1 MEKYILVINSGS
13 TSLKYKLFSED
24 LKLAKS
30 GYVEHI
36 GENDIKDHEQAL
48 GIVLEKIKDYKGKIV
63 KIGHRVVHGGTKFVE
78 PTKIDENVLKGLEE
92 VSKLAP
98 LHNPANLMGI
108 KAALKLLPDVLNIA
122 VFDTAFH
129 QSIPEKAWKYGI
141 SDDYVKRYGVR
152 RYGFHGISH
161 EYVCEKVKSLTL
173 RVITQRVKNS
183 KVKSDKSKVKKM
195 RIISCHLGGG
205 CSVCAI
211 NDGKS
216 VDTSMGF
223 TPLEGLVMMSRC
235 GDIDPAIVTFL
246 MKKENLN
253 IEQIE
258 EILNFKSGIL
268 ALCGEKNW
276 LKVLE
281 RVKAGDKLAKMAFD
295 IFVYR
300 IKKYIG
306 AYYAILGGLDV
317 LAFTGSIGSGDSM
330 TREAVCEGL
339 SFLEGVEVV
348 AIKTD
353 EELMIVKKI
362 LSTKF

>member
-1 MEKYILVINSGS
+1 MQKYILVINSGS
-13 TSLKYKLFSED
+13 TSLKYKLFLETD
-24 LKLAKS
+24 LKMIRS
-30 GYVEHI
+30 GYIEHI
-36 GENDIKDHEQAL
+36 GESEIKDHEQAF
-48 GIVLEKIKDYKGKIV
+48 GIVLEEIKDYKNDIV

-78 PTKIDENVLKGLEE
+78 PTKIDENVLKELEE

-108 KAALKLLPDVLNIA
+108 KASMKLLPNVLNVA

-129 QSIPEKAWKYGI
+129 QSIPEKAWRYAIDDKYF
-141 SDDYVKRYGVR
+141 KQYGVR

-161 EYVCEKVKSLTL
+161 EYVCGQVKS
-173 RVITQRVKNS
+173 QKS
-183 KVKSDKSKVKKM
+183 KVKSNNSKLK
-195 RIISCHLGGG
+195 IISCHLGGG

-211 NDGKS
+211 SDGKS

-235 GDIDPAIVTFL
+235 GDIDPAIVTYL
-246 MKKENLN
+246 QKKENLSVD
-253 IEQIE
+253 QIE
-258 EILNFKSGIL
+258 EILNFKSGIF
-268 ALCGEKNW
+268 ALCGETNW

-281 RVKAGDKLAKMAFD
+281 RVKVNDRLAKMAFD

-306 AYYAILGGLDV
+306 SYYAILGGLDV
-317 LAFTGSIGSGDSM
+317 LVFTGSIGSGDAL
-330 TREAVCEGL
+330 TREAVCDGL
-339 SFLEGVEVV
+339 PFLENVEVT

-353 EELMIVKKI
+353 EEMMISRKI
-362 LSTKF
+362 LSTKFVKSF